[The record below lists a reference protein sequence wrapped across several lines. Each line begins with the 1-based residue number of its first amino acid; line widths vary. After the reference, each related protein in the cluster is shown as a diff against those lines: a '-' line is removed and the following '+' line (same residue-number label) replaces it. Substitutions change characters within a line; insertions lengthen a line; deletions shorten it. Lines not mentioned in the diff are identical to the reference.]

1 MTVTDWWG
9 VSGRPKNA
17 MFMRDVDADGF
28 YALLTERLSWL
39 GRADRAL
46 PKLRRV

>member
-1 MTVTDWWG
+1 
-9 VSGRPKNA
+9 